1 VSRNGIR
8 AATGNEANHEDA
20 PWPRVA
26 EEVLELGEALF
37 DAAIEAAAARPAGGG
52 DGDAFPAE
60 EMRAA
65 AGEFFAALRVLLETQ
80 GGS

>member
-1 VSRNGIR
+1 MPRNGIR

-20 PWPRVA
+20 PRPRPA

-37 DAAIEAAAARPAGGG
+37 DAAIEAAARPVSESNGE
-52 DGDAFPAE
+52 AFPAE

-65 AGEFFAALRVLLETQ
+65 AEEFFAALRALLARQ
-80 GGS
+80 R